1 LTATSDWADTLEEGE
16 ADMQLKLKR
25 TQRSTMVRGK
35 TVFMLDAQ
43 SILNEEEKHNVRK
56 YDLGKLVIYNS
67 ERSRKLLE
75 ASQAAADMETF
86 GGVAKAF
93 TKLAM
98 AKLSLNISINSLMDG
113 HHIECKDLEE
123 LLGAEEA
130 VKEACQLLRTYL
142 ETAAT
147 FDGRE
152 EVLEF

>member
-1 LTATSDWADTLEEGE
+1 
-16 ADMQLKLKR
+16 MQLKLRR
-25 TQRSTMVRGK
+25 TQRSTMVTSK
-35 TVFMLDAQ
+35 AVFMLDAQ
-43 SILNEEEKHNVRK
+43 SILTEEEKHNVRK
-56 YDLGKLVIYNS
+56 YNLGKLVIYNS

-75 ASQAAADMETF
+75 AGQAAAGLGTL
-86 GGVAKAF
+86 GGLARGF

-142 ETAAT
+142 DTAAT

-152 EVLEF
+152 EVVEF